1 MTDKMPDVI
10 YVLTDDDGDYLAFSE
25 HDALAKKYI
34 HQDSIN
40 VPDFLD
46 DALKA
51 RDEYDDMDTFYNH
64 MDAVVA
70 AAKELQRIKGLK

>member
-10 YVLTDDDGDYLAFSE
+10 FYDGS
-25 HDALAKKYI
+25 DAYDFARHKNVERYI
-34 HQDSIN
+34 RQDSIN

-51 RDEYDDMDTFYNH
+51 RDDYDDMDTFYKH